1 MPPLAINS
9 PGAVRPSWAGP
20 GLATAL
26 VFALSFLVL
35 ALSMAPEIN
44 PVDEGLILTGS
55 MSVAAGNI
63 PHRDFYALYGP
74 GQFYVVAGLFD
85 LFGQA
90 VLVERLYDLVVK
102 ALLVSLVYLVSL
114 QLMRTVYAALASAF
128 CVLWIADAGNFPA
141 YSVWPSLVLILAS
154 IWIALPLFR
163 GTYSVTRLVLVGLCV
178 GCVALFRYDM
188 GMLALVVFSTEF
200 ALFGLLERQ
209 PFDSRARRLGALL
222 APFWGAAGLVL
233 IVLAT
238 VYVRYGIA
246 QDFKFQVVT
255 YPSAYYVEMR
265 GLPFPT
271 ISRHKLQEIII
282 YFPIV
287 VLVGVLLLIA
297 SKFKQFNLRQDQHQ
311 EMWIAI
317 LIATFVAG
325 LYFKGVVRVSIIHMM
340 SSIIP
345 SFILLGFALDR
356 LMSRQRLFAY
366 GGLAVPVVIAVVFAV
381 VPSISAVRRVE
392 VVVRDNLKAAIEV
405 ARSPIS
411 NSKGTHD
418 ERCDPEKSLTRARCF
433 VLPDAEL
440 AAIRYVAAHS
450 EPDQPILVAN
460 GINDKTFANNMAFY
474 FLAGRQ
480 PATKWAEFDPG
491 LQNSEPI
498 QGDMVGELKRHQP
511 PLVILDTEWDDF
523 NEPNGSAKHSGVSM
537 LDDYIHLQYQE
548 VTRFDSYI
556 VLQRK
561 PVRDD

>member
-20 GLATAL
+20 ALATAL

-90 VLVERLYDLVVK
+90 MLVERLYDLVVK

-141 YSVWPSLVLILAS
+141 YSVWPSLLLVLAS

-163 GTYSVTRLVLVGLCV
+163 GAYSVTRLVLVGLCV
-178 GCVALFRYDM
+178 GGIALFRYDV

-209 PFDSRARRLGALL
+209 PFDSHARRLGALL

-265 GLPFPT
+265 GLPFPM
-271 ISRHKLQEIII
+271 ISRHKLHEMII

-297 SKFKQFNLRQDQHQ
+297 SKFKQLNLRQGRHQ
-311 EMWIAI
+311 EMWIPI
-317 LIATFVAG
+317 LIATFAAG
-325 LYFKGVVRVSIIHMM
+325 LYFKGVVRVSVIHMM

-345 SFILLGFALDR
+345 SFILLGLVVDR
-356 LMSRQRLFAY
+356 LMSRQRPFAH
-366 GGLAVPVVIAVVFAV
+366 GLLAVPVVIAVVFAV

-392 VVVRDNLKAAIEV
+392 VMVRDNLKAAIEV
-405 ARSPIS
+405 DR
-411 NSKGTHD
+411 
-418 ERCDPEKSLTRARCF
+418 RCDPEQGLARARCF
-433 VLPDAEL
+433 VLPDPEL

-460 GINDKTFANNMAFY
+460 GINDKTSANNMAFY

-498 QGDMVGELKRHQP
+498 QADMVRELERHQP

-537 LDDYIHLQYQE
+537 LDDYIHRHYQE
-548 VTRFDSYI
+548 VKRFDPYI
-556 VLQRK
+556 VLQRR